1 MQLIIVESPSK
12 AKTIEKYL
20 GGKYKVDAS
29 GGHVRD
35 LPEKRLGV
43 NIAKNYEPNYVISAD
58 KKPVIKRLK
67 EKVEKADKIYLATD
81 PDREGEAISWH
92 LQEVLGLKDKAQRIE
107 FNEISEKAVKEALK
121 NPREINY
128 NLVDSQQARRVLDRL
143 VGYKLSPLLCKRIQ
157 NGLSAGRVQSVAL
170 RIIVDKEREIRA
182 FVPAEY
188 WNLTAT
194 LSDGHHKPFTAYL
207 AEKDGKKFKPANQA
221 EADEVEN
228 AIKAAN
234 GAFAVKQ
241 VKKTDTKSHALPPF
255 TTSTMQQDAS
265 AKLNMSSPMCMQVA
279 QHLYEG
285 IETQEGHLALV
296 TYIRTDSVRISAESQ
311 VRAREYIAE
320 KYGDEYVPEKPN
332 FYKSKKNAQDAHEA
346 IRPIDLCMTP
356 EKVKPLLDRNHY
368 NLYKLIYE
376 RFIASQM
383 SEAKYNYVTIDSV
396 CGDYTFRTNG
406 RTVVFKGYTAVYDDY
421 KANQETEDGEIVK
434 VIPPVKEGDGLKAEN
449 VSKEQKF
456 TKPPV
461 RFTDA
466 SLVRIMEEKGI
477 GRPSTYATII
487 SVLSKRKYTVK
498 ENKYIVPTEIAFR
511 ITDMLV
517 KYFPD
522 IMDVSFTAGMEDKLD
537 DIEKGGQDWHKIIA
551 DFYPPFA
558 EKLAFA
564 ATDGDEIT
572 DIVCEKCG
580 APMIRKNG
588 RYGKFL
594 ACSNYPECS
603 NIKSEKE
610 EVSDVKCDK
619 CGAMMV
625 YKTGKYGRFLACP
638 NYPECTNVKPIDEE
652 TTTEKCEKCGGDM
665 VVKKGRFGK
674 YLQCTV
680 CKATKSLTEKAGVCP
695 QCGNPTQKMTSKS
708 GKIFYGCSNYPACNF
723 MSWDMPTG
731 EHCPKCGSYIV
742 LTKDGKTRKCSNKE
756 CDYSD
761 KPKKTK
767 KADKTAE
774 TTKAE

>member
-311 VRAREYIAE
+311 ARAREYIAE

-449 VSKEQKF
+449 VGKEQKF

>member
-207 AEKDGKKFKPANQA
+207 AEKNGKKFKPANQA

-234 GAFAVKQ
+234 GAFVVKQ

-296 TYIRTDSVRISAESQ
+296 TYIRTDSVRISVESQ
-311 VRAREYIAE
+311 ARAREYIAE

-346 IRPIDLCMTP
+346 IRPIDLGMTP

-498 ENKYIVPTEIAFR
+498 ENKYIVPTDIAFR

>member
-92 LQEVLGLKDKAQRIE
+92 LQEVFGLKDKAQRIE

-311 VRAREYIAE
+311 ARAREYIAE

-346 IRPIDLCMTP
+346 IRPIDLSMTP

-498 ENKYIVPTEIAFR
+498 ENKYIVPTDIAFR

-580 APMIRKNG
+580 APMIRQNG